1 MTLNPAVKKILD
13 HYESDNP
20 GTKINLARILSHG
33 RLANTGKM
41 IIYPVDQG
49 FEHGP
54 ARSFGVNPPAYDPHY
69 HVQLAVDAGLS
80 AFAAPLGILES
91 AAGTFANQIPLILK
105 MNSANSL
112 MRASINAL
120 EADQAV
126 TASVP
131 DALRLG
137 CVAIGF
143 TIYPGTDT
151 TLSLFEEIRS
161 LAEEA
166 KACGLG
172 VVIWSYP
179 RGNMSKEGETAI
191 DVVGYAAHIA
201 CLLGAH
207 IVKVKI
213 PGNHIEFRAAKEEYD
228 MQHIPVGTIEERIRH
243 IVQCCFNGR
252 RMVIFSGGSHKPIE
266 EVYNEA
272 MAIRNGGGNGHI
284 IGRNVFRRPREEAL
298 KLLDNMTKIYLGQV

>member
-1 MTLNPAVKKILD
+1 MILSQAVKEILN
-13 HYESDNP
+13 HYDSDNP
-20 GTKINLARILSHG
+20 GTKINLARILTQG
-33 RLANTGKM
+33 RLANTGRM

-54 ARSFGVNPPAYDPHY
+54 ARSFAVNPAAYDPLYHY
-69 HVQLAVDAGLS
+69 QLAVDAGLS
-80 AFAAPLGILES
+80 AFAGPLGFLE
-91 AAGTFANQIPLILK
+91 AIAGSCLNQMPLILK

-126 TASVP
+126 TASVA

-161 LAEEA
+161 FAEEA

-191 DVVGYAAHIA
+191 DVVSYAAHIA

-213 PGNHIEFRAAKEEYD
+213 PGNHIEFKSAREEYATH
-228 MQHIPVGTIEERIRH
+228 HIPVASLEERIRH
-243 IVQCCFNGR
+243 VVQCCFNGR
-252 RMVIFSGGSHKPIE
+252 RMVIFSGGAHKPLE
-266 EVYNEA
+266 EVYDEA
-272 MAIRNGGGNGHI
+272 RSIRAAGGNGHI

-298 KLLDNMTKIYLGQV
+298 QLLNNMVNIYLGQA